1 MDNRTQKRDLVLI
14 IKEHLRQV
22 MKKQRQY
29 RSNQGRSPEKEEQIF
44 NVLKVGFIALIIAS
58 ISYIILN

>member
-1 MDNRTQKRDLVLI
+1 
-14 IKEHLRQV
+14 

-29 RSNQGRSPEKEEQIF
+29 RSNQGRSPEKEQQIF
-44 NVLKVGFIALIIAS
+44 NVIKVGFIGFIIAT

>member
-1 MDNRTQKRDLVLI
+1 MI

>member
-1 MDNRTQKRDLVLI
+1 MI
-14 IKEHLRQV
+14 IKEHLKEL

-29 RSNQGRSPEKEEQIF
+29 RSNQGRSPEKEQQIF
-44 NVLKVGFIALIIAS
+44 NVIKVGFIGFIIAT